1 MLGGFFMRNQ
11 IEKRIAQG
19 ELKYKGDVILTY
31 KIEYPQMTYSIY
43 KEGKEIFNYD
53 NRKKAMELEQYVK
66 TDLYQNAKELYEYN
80 MANGYPIMVYEVIS
94 EYTITYNQN
103 FIVSLY
109 QDEYQFTG
117 GAHGNTIRSS
127 QNWDLRVG
135 KKLPLCYFY
144 PKNPYY
150 VIDVLKE
157 INSQIKKQIEEGIN
171 QYFENYCELVLETFH
186 LDSYYVV
193 PNGIV
198 IYFQQYDIAPYSSGI
213 PIFFLIK

>member
-1 MLGGFFMRNQ
+1 MRNQ

-66 TDLYQNAKELYEYN
+66 TDLYENAKELYEYN
-80 MANGYPIMVYEVIS
+80 VANGYPVMVYEVIA
-94 EYTITYNQN
+94 EYTITYNED

-135 KKLPLCYFY
+135 KRLPLCYFY

-150 VIDVLKE
+150 VIDILKQ

-171 QYFENYCELVLETFH
+171 QYFENYCELVLETFR
-186 LDSYYVV
+186 LNSYYVV
-193 PNGIV
+193 PNGII

-213 PIFFLIK
+213 PIFFIIK

>member
-1 MLGGFFMRNQ
+1 MLGGFVMKNQ
-11 IEKRIAQG
+11 IEKRILKG
-19 ELKYKGDVILTY
+19 ELSYKNTVILTY
-31 KIEYPQMTYSIY
+31 QIEYPQMIYSMY
-43 KEGKEIFNYD
+43 KEGKEIFNYH

-66 TDLYQNAKELYEYN
+66 TDLYENAKELYEYN
-80 MANGYPIMVYEVIS
+80 VANGYPVMVYEVIA
-94 EYTITYNQN
+94 EYTITYNED

-135 KKLPLCYFY
+135 KRLPLCYFY

-150 VIDVLKE
+150 VIDILKQ

-171 QYFENYCELVLETFH
+171 QYFENYCELVLETFR

-213 PIFFLIK
+213 PIFFIIK

>member
-1 MLGGFFMRNQ
+1 MKNQ
-11 IEKRIAQG
+11 IEKRIVQG
-19 ELKYKGDVILTY
+19 KLKYKGDVILTY

-144 PKNPYY
+144 PQNPYY
-150 VIDVLKE
+150 VIDILKE